1 MSAAVITSI
10 IALVGTLIGGYWTSR
25 TSRKLRS
32 LEAEREAERITSTF
46 RDPLL
51 HAAYDLQ
58 SRLFNTARSSF
69 LRMYYASGDKRMK
82 EYALENTVF
91 LFAQFFGWTELI
103 RRDVRFLALKNVD
116 ETRKLR
122 EHQDTLYS
130 LFQTD
135 NHKDLKTVHDR
146 SVFRVLAG
154 NQRAIGELMIDDDA
168 KVPRVIGYAAF
179 LNQRDHTLDKWLD
192 SLRKDVITT
201 ATKDGPVPQRLI
213 LIQRALIDLLK
224 FLDPDYVFFPEVK
237 RAEL

>member
-25 TSRKLRS
+25 TSKKLRD

-58 SRLFNTARSSF
+58 SRLHNCAKQSF
-69 LRMYYASGDKRMK
+69 LQTYYATSDKRMK

-103 RRDVRFLALKNVD
+103 RRDVRFLALKD
-116 ETRKLR
+116 IEETRKLR
-122 EHQDTLYS
+122 EHQDALYT

-135 NHKDLKTVHDR
+135 KKKVLEPDLDR
-146 SVFRVLAG
+146 SAFRVLAG
-154 NQRAIGELMIDDDA
+154 NQRAIGELMIDDAA

-192 SLRKDVITT
+192 PLRKDVINM
-201 ATKDGPVPQRLI
+201 ATKEGPVPQRLI
-213 LIQRALIDLLK
+213 LIQRALIALLK
-224 FLDPDYVFFPEVK
+224 FLDPDYVFFPEEK